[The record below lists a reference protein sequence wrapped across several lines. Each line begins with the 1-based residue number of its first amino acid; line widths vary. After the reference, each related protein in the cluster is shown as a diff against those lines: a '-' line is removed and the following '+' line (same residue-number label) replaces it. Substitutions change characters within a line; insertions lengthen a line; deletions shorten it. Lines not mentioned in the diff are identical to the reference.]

1 MGGVGWG
8 GLYNLFHVQPNYCVE
23 VVLWLRWVV
32 VVVVTTCSLLIT
44 TCSLL
49 SKPQLNHN
57 STHPKITLSWVT
69 HENDFAHPLPPPQKL
84 NVRNIKA
91 VTDPILMK
99 LKW

>member
-1 MGGVGWG
+1 MGGMGWG

-57 STHPKITLSWVT
+57 STQPNITLSWVR
-69 HENDFAHPLPPPQKL
+69 HENDFATPPHPHHH
-84 NVRNIKA
+84 RN
-91 VTDPILMK
+91 
-99 LKW
+99 